1 MQEEIKCPQCG
12 GNKFSDRGNNTYKCM
27 YCGSTFSTKKP
38 EEVKPHET
46 KKQANPSSNVTV
58 NVNVDNPRQQ
68 RPQSNMGNQV
78 TKGMVGGAGIAAGGC
93 LTGTAIAIIVPI
105 AIFFFIIAFINS
117 CVEGCASALT
127 GG

>member
-68 RPQSNMGNQV
+68 KSQSNMGNQV
-78 TKGMVGGAGIAAGGC
+78 AKGMAGVAGMAAGGC

>member
-68 RPQSNMGNQV
+68 KSQSNMGNQV
-78 TKGMVGGAGIAAGGC
+78 AKGMAGGAGMAAGGC
-93 LTGTAIAIIVPI
+93 LTG
-105 AIFFFIIAFINS
+105 NS

>member
-68 RPQSNMGNQV
+68 KSQSNMGN
-78 TKGMVGGAGIAAGGC
+78 
-93 LTGTAIAIIVPI
+93 
-105 AIFFFIIAFINS
+105 
-117 CVEGCASALT
+117 
-127 GG
+127 

>member
-1 MQEEIKCPQCG
+1 MEVHLAPR
-12 GNKFSDRGNNTYKCM
+12 NW
-27 YCGSTFSTKKP
+27 KK
-38 EEVKPHET
+38 
-46 KKQANPSSNVTV
+46 S
-58 NVNVDNPRQQ
+58 NPRQQ
-68 RPQSNMGNQV
+68 KSQSNMGNQV
-78 TKGMVGGAGIAAGGC
+78 AKGMAGGAGMVAGGC